1 MNLGTIAV
9 LLTLLLPFTAAAQQE
24 KGDIQN
30 VIRNQIQSFEQGDLE
45 GAFGFASP
53 NIRTM
58 FKTPERFG
66 QMVEQGYPMVWRP
79 SSVRFGSI
87 SSQAG
92 RNFQIVI
99 LRDGNG
105 QYHALEYEMI
115 RMDGGW
121 KIDGVRFV
129 DMPDVGA

>member
-9 LLTLLLPFTAAAQQE
+9 LLSLLLPFTAAAQQE